1 MEMEEARQSK
11 RQKIGNSCLA
21 SALTKMW
28 GLGLLSA
35 RNVQHLAS
43 CGISDGVQDERL
55 QLLAALGTFGSHP
68 NNCHRDLMR
77 SICKTMALQGSLVT
91 VPALD
96 TKADPPQV
104 SIPTKWLPPHILVA
118 DLVRNYPQHMDD
130 IFGFSKAKR
139 FWHGIKPNDPRLYG
153 SPVKAALDEDASL
166 VVPLFLHGDGVEYTG
181 SDSLLAF
188 SFGSILGNSGLK
200 QSQECHLEQSL
211 SSFDKCFL
219 IASFPKSATSD
230 STWEELL
237 KGIVWSLNALWEG
250 VFPKVDQYGH
260 KVSCKWGNMCGETI
274 IPNKKVRFIVWSY
287 LGDLEYFANCL
298 KYPHWNSPSFCPWC
312 NASRNLEDKFV
323 YDFSENHGWQ
333 MHSLEHQFEHPASK
347 HPLVNQVPG
356 SCPAYR
362 ILFDGLH
369 TIELGLVARLAGSTL
384 HGLCYCGGLGTQPHT
399 NKASEAQ
406 KNLDRFWNMLKKA
419 YKELG
424 EEERLNNLKLTMFH
438 NPKKAFQGPF
448 ILKAHAGELKHLV
461 PAMALALQ
469 WVSKDSSAQ
478 WILHAG
484 QAFLQLSQYYGA
496 IDAGDIHLSDAL
508 AQEAFQ
514 SMKATLQHYGWL
526 NQNFPFHRD
535 LEVYFQLFP
544 KLHFCHH
551 IGWFARYQNPRTSWC
566 YYNES
571 WIGSLAVL
579 AHSCSHGTRS
589 AKLAMSLTKKYLCA
603 LHMRLTRAS

>member
-1 MEMEEARQSK
+1 MEMEEARERK
-11 RQKIGNSCLA
+11 RIKSDKSCLA
-21 SALTKMW
+21 SALIKMW

-43 CGISDGVQDERL
+43 CGVFDGIQDERL

-77 SICKTMALQGSLVT
+77 NICKTMALEGSVLT
-91 VPALD
+91 VQALD

-104 SIPTKWLPPHILVA
+104 SIQTKWLPPHILVA
-118 DLVRNYPQHMDD
+118 DLVRNYPQHMEDV
-130 IFGFSKAKR
+130 FGFSKAKR
-139 FWHGIKPNDPRLYG
+139 FWLGIKPTDPGLHG
-153 SPVKAALDEDASL
+153 SP
-166 VVPLFLHGDGVEYTG
+166 
-181 SDSLLAF
+181 
-188 SFGSILGNSGLK
+188 LK

-230 STWEELL
+230 STWEELI
-237 KGIVWSLNALWEG
+237 KGMIWSLNALWEG
-250 VFPKVDQYGH
+250 EFPKVDQYGH
-260 KVSCKWGNMCGETI
+260 KVSGKWSNMCGETI

-298 KYPHWNSPSFCPWC
+298 KYPHWSSPSFCPWC
-312 NASRNLEDKFV
+312 NASRNFEDKFV

-333 MHSLEHQFEHPASK
+333 MYSLEHQWEHPASK

-356 SCPAYR
+356 SCPAFR
-362 ILFDGLH
+362 IIFDGLH

-384 HGLCYCGGLGTQPHT
+384 HALCYCGGLGTQPHT
-399 NKASEAQ
+399 NKAPEAQ
-406 KNLDRFWNMLKKA
+406 KNLDVFWNMLKKA

-424 EEERLNNLKLTMFH
+424 EEERLNNMKLTMFC

-461 PAMALALQ
+461 PTMALALQ
-469 WVSKDSSAQ
+469 WVSQANSAQ

-514 SMKATLQHYGWL
+514 SMKATLQHYCWL

-579 AHSCSHGTRS
+579 AHSCSHGTRP
-589 AKLAMSLTKKYLCA
+589 AKLAMSLTEKYLCA